1 MTDRGYELSAQ
12 FYDLFDRKPNIN
24 FYYFYASQA
33 GESLD
38 IGAGTGRIAVPLAE
52 LGCRLVCVEPSE
64 AMRTQLQQKLDQ
76 QPALLERISIVP
88 TDADSFKLN
97 KTFPLAMMSGSFR
110 HFLTDDERLRVL
122 ANISNHLKPGG
133 TLVFDVSLGMM
144 KDTPLS
150 PAGEVQFEGGEIRR
164 SLSTRVLP
172 EGILQV
178 TFVFE
183 TYRGGKMV
191 ERIVQGAVQGII
203 TRQQITKLLQETG
216 LTVVNEYADYDF
228 RPYEEGDNILM
239 VEASKIN

>member
-38 IGAGTGRIAVPLAE
+38 IGAGTGRIAIPLAE

-64 AMRTQLQQKLDQ
+64 AMRTQLEQKLDQ
-76 QPALLERISIVP
+76 QPELQERISIVP
-88 TDADSFKLN
+88 TDAASFKLG
-97 KTFPLAMMSGSFR
+97 KTFPLAIMSGSFR
-110 HFLTDDERLRVL
+110 HFLTDEERLKAL
-122 ANISNHLKPGG
+122 ANVSSHLKPGG

-150 PAGEVQFEGGEIRR
+150 PAGEVKIDGNEVRR
-164 SLSTRVLP
+164 SISTRVLP
-172 EGILQV
+172 EGFLQV

-183 TYRGGKMV
+183 TYQGGRMV

-203 TRQQITKLLQETG
+203 TREQIGKLLQETG
-216 LTVVNEYADYDF
+216 FTVVNEYSDYDF
-228 RPYEEGDNILM
+228 RPYEEGNHLLM
-239 VEASKIN
+239 IEACKTN